1 IELKDISEA
10 DRHVA
15 AYYNL
20 PPEYAGRRIVE
31 KRDYGQGKGW
41 YLPDEKEFTLDLPKS
56 QVLQYTLDDG
66 SWFAV
71 RPSGT
76 EPKVKFYLSASAET
90 AGEAKGKLI
99 RLREAV
105 LGESD

>member
-1 IELKDISEA
+1 
-10 DRHVA
+10 
-15 AYYNL
+15 
-20 PPEYAGRRIVE
+20 
-31 KRDYGQGKGW
+31 
-41 YLPDEKEFTLDLPKS
+41 
-56 QVLQYTLDDG
+56 
-66 SWFAV
+66 V

-76 EPKVKFYLSASAET
+76 EPKVKFYLSVSAET